1 MNKLLDKINNIL
13 YKDFFLELI
22 NSFNKEYP
30 TGNTELFINN
40 IPQSGIVEQYDWLI
54 HKIRPVIYSGL
65 NHAEITNISENT
77 SIEILKYI
85 RDNYPVYYTWRNRII
100 NNFIRN
106 FQNIYFA
113 TIADREDLSKLLNL
127 DETDY
132 VTSIRLG
139 IGDRHRGGKTV
150 AIVTFSNK
158 STIIYKPRNLSI
170 DKHFGELI
178 NYINKSL
185 NIDLISPQVI
195 LREDYGWA
203 EYIDYKEC
211 NSEIE
216 VQQYYFNASSI

>member
-1 MNKLLDKINNIL
+1 M
-13 YKDFFLELI
+13 
-22 NSFNKEYP
+22 
-30 TGNTELFINN
+30 
-40 IPQSGIVEQYDWLI
+40 
-54 HKIRPVIYSGL
+54 
-65 NHAEITNISENT
+65 
-77 SIEILKYI
+77 
-85 RDNYPVYYTWRNRII
+85 
-100 NNFIRN
+100 
-106 FQNIYFA
+106 
-113 TIADREDLSKLLNL
+113 SKLLNL

-139 IGDRHRGGKTV
+139 IGDRHRGGKSV

-216 VQQYYFNASSI
+216 VQQYYFRIGCLLSILYTLEATDFHYENIVCNGAFPVLIDLESFFSPYNPMEKLHIIEKEAN